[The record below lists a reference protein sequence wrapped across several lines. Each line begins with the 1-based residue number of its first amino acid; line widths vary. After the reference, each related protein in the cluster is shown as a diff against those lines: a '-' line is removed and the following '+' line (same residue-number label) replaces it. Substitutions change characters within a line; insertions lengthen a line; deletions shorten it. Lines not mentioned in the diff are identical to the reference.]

1 MVDELV
7 KYKNASGVVE
17 ISLMRG
23 ERHNSLTIEMFE
35 AIADAGR
42 RLASDKSARV
52 AILLGEGPSFCAG
65 LDLSVMK
72 QLIGDRQELKKIKDV
87 LLQKGRGPENLA
99 QRVATVWGTVP
110 VPVIAVLTGVA
121 FGGGFQ
127 IAMGCDIRIAQEQ
140 TRFSIMESRYGL
152 IPDMGITQT
161 LPRLIGYDKALELT
175 LSAREFGGEEASR
188 LGLVT
193 ELSDAPYN
201 RARELASQI
210 SGRSPDAVR
219 SIKKLFHHSWVSVD
233 SHNLALEA
241 SLQERLLGTSNQLEA
256 VSAAMERREPNF
268 SNAVT

>member
-1 MVDELV
+1 
-7 KYKNASGVVE
+7 
-17 ISLMRG
+17 
-23 ERHNSLTIEMFE
+23 
-35 AIADAGR
+35 
-42 RLASDKSARV
+42 
-52 AILLGEGPSFCAG
+52 
-65 LDLSVMK
+65 
-72 QLIGDRQELKKIKDV
+72 
-87 LLQKGRGPENLA
+87 
-99 QRVATVWGTVP
+99 
-110 VPVIAVLTGVA
+110 
-121 FGGGFQ
+121 
-127 IAMGCDIRIAQEQ
+127 
-140 TRFSIMESRYGL
+140 MESRYGL

-193 ELSDAPYN
+193 ELSDAPYK
-201 RARELASQI
+201 RACELASQI